1 MRPLGG
7 ALSNEMGG
15 RMRLTERWRRL
26 AGFCALI
33 AALTFAVAA
42 CGGGDDEGKG
52 GGTTTA
58 ASGGGA
64 ERTFPEFK
72 IAFDNGIDYLD
83 PGLSYTVQ
91 GWSVLWI
98 SQLPLLTYKHVNG
111 PDGATIIPALAED
124 LPEISED
131 GLTYKFKLRKGW
143 KYSDGTPIKASD
155 FKYTVKRLFQVDSP
169 GVGFFTNI
177 KGAETFA
184 KTKKGD
190 ISGITTNDQ
199 TGDITIKLSQPQGD
213 FLNVIATEF
222 GALVPPSV
230 PAKDQST
237 KGIPASGPYTIQKYV
252 PNRTVTMVRNP
263 NYQELDGIPKGNPDK
278 ITLNV
283 IEEDS
288 AALQSVIDG
297 RNDYNFHP
305 IPVDRLGEVQ
315 SKYADQLKL
324 YTPAN
329 TYYYFMNTRLKP
341 FDKLEVRK
349 AVNMA
354 VDRNAVVRLYGGLA
368 APTENVLPPTYPQY
382 QKITLYKHDLAQ
394 AKQLVQQSGYAGMEV
409 TVWGNSRETLQ
420 KPAEYLT
427 DVLKKLGFNAKLKI
441 IDPSVYFTTIGN
453 QRTKAQTGIA
463 NWFQD
468 YPHPLD
474 WFDVLLNGKRIT
486 EEHNNNYSNA
496 DVKAINAK
504 IEALKKEPELTD
516 DVNSQW
522 AQVDKMVMQNAL
534 WAPVVNRQFT
544 DFFTPQMDLADC
556 YVNHVLYQFDY
567 SQICKK
573 S

>member
-1 MRPLGG
+1 
-7 ALSNEMGG
+7 
-15 RMRLTERWRRL
+15 MRLTERWRRL
-26 AGFCALI
+26 AGFLALI
-33 AALTFAVAA
+33 AALTFALAA
-42 CGGGDDEGKG
+42 CGGGDNEEGGGATTAAAG
-52 GGTTTA
+52 GGT
-58 ASGGGA
+58 

-72 IAFDNGIDYLD
+72 IAFDDGIDYLD

-91 GWSVLWI
+91 GCSMLWI
-98 SQLPLLTYKHVNG
+98 SHLPLLTYKHVNG
-111 PDGATIIPALAED
+111 PDGATLIPALAED

-131 GLTYKFKLRKGW
+131 GLTYKFKLRSGW

-177 KGAETFA
+177 KGAESFA

-199 TGDITIKLSQPQGD
+199 SGEITVNLAQPQGD

-237 KGIPASGPYTIQKYV
+237 KGIPSTGPYTIQKYV
-252 PNRTVTMVRNP
+252 PNRSVTLVRNP
-263 NYQELDGIPKGNPDK
+263 NFKELDGIPKGNPDK
-278 ITLNV
+278 ITVNV
-283 IEEDS
+283 IQEDS

-297 RNDYNFHP
+297 RNDYDFHS

-315 SKYADQLKL
+315 NKYADQLKL

-341 FDKLEVRK
+341 FDKVEVRK
-349 AVNMA
+349 AVNLA

-368 APTENVLPPTYPQY
+368 TPTENVLPPTYPQY
-382 QKITLYKHDLAQ
+382 QKISLYKHDLAK
-394 AKQLVQQSGYAGMEV
+394 AKQLVQQSGDAGMEV
-409 TVWGNSRETLQ
+409 TVWGNSRPTIQ
-420 KPAEYLT
+420 KPAEYLN
-427 DVLKKLGFNAKLKI
+427 DVLKQLGFKSKLKI
-441 IDPSVYFTTIGN
+441 IDPSVYWTTIGN
-453 QRTKAQTGIA
+453 QRTKSQTGVA
-463 NWFQD
+463 DWFQD

-474 WFDVLLNGKRIT
+474 WFDVLLNGNRIT

-496 DVKAINAK
+496 NVKAINNK

-516 DVNSQW
+516 DVNNQW
-522 AQVDKMVMQNAL
+522 AQVDKMVAQNAL
-534 WAPVVNRQFT
+534 WVPLVNRQFT
-544 DFFTPQMDLADC
+544 DFFTAQMDLDNC
-556 YVNHVLYQFDY
+556 YVSHVLYQFDY